1 MPEGVEEEVQLV
13 ALDKDGNT
21 RDINIVL
28 DKAKIKGDQD
38 FARGAVDQASV

>member
-1 MPEGVEEEVQLV
+1 MPDGVEEVEVQLV

-28 DKAKIKGDQD
+28 DKAKIKGDQEMT
-38 FARGAVDQASV
+38 GLC